1 MNLQLVRLLH
11 LASPALPVGA
21 FSYSQGLEWAVE
33 SGTVTSEAAAQAWIR
48 DALHFALA
56 RCEAPALIGLLR
68 AWRDVI
74 ASGPSGVNAD
84 QARTPPEKVAALHSS
99 PASEAQGNAL
109 RIPPSAPLTGEET
122 IQSGRNELPP
132 LSRGGLGRGLDQ
144 PPKPAVGF
152 MEICRLNAEF
162 IATRETAELRAE
174 TLQMGYSLARLL
186 RDLPDTPEHT
196 KAALLNL
203 SEIAF
208 PTPWAA
214 AAAHWQIEE
223 ADAANAYL
231 WAWLENQVMA
241 AVKLVPL
248 GQTAGQRMLVA
259 LAEDLP
265 ALAQDAVRR
274 ADSEDWENFTPGM
287 TLASCQH
294 ETQYTRLF
302 RS

>member
-68 AWRDVI
+68 AWK
-74 ASGPSGVNAD
+74 AD
-84 QARTPPEKVAALHSS
+84 DTSEVA
-99 PASEAQGNAL
+99 
-109 RIPPSAPLTGEET
+109 
-122 IQSGRNELPP
+122 
-132 LSRGGLGRGLDQ
+132 
-144 PPKPAVGF
+144 
-152 MEICRLNAEF
+152 RLNAEF

-203 SEIAF
+203 GEIAF

-265 ALAQDAVRR
+265 ALAQEAVRR

>member
-33 SGTVTSEAAAQAWIR
+33 SGALTTEASARQWIR

-56 RCEAPALIGLLR
+56 RCEAPALIGLMR
-68 AWRDVI
+68 AWRAGDLATV
-74 ASGPSGVNAD
+74 
-84 QARTPPEKVAALHSS
+84 R
-99 PASEAQGNAL
+99 
-109 RIPPSAPLTGEET
+109 
-122 IQSGRNELPP
+122 
-132 LSRGGLGRGLDQ
+132 
-144 PPKPAVGF
+144 
-152 MEICRLNAEF
+152 RLNASF

-186 RDLPDTPEHT
+186 RDLPDTPDAVKH
-196 KAALLNL
+196 ALGTLD
-203 SEIAF
+203 ETAF

-214 AAAHWQIEE
+214 AAAHWQIAE
-223 ADAANAYL
+223 AEAATSYL

-265 ALAQDAVRR
+265 ALAVEAARR

-287 TLASCQH
+287 TLACCLH

>member
-1 MNLQLVRLLH
+1 MNIQLVRLLH

-33 SGTVTSEAAAQAWIR
+33 SGSVTTEKLAQTWIR

-56 RCEAPALIGLLR
+56 RCEAPALVGLLR
-68 AWRDVI
+68 AWKNGNTAEVI
-74 ASGPSGVNAD
+74 
-84 QARTPPEKVAALHSS
+84 
-99 PASEAQGNAL
+99 
-109 RIPPSAPLTGEET
+109 
-122 IQSGRNELPP
+122 
-132 LSRGGLGRGLDQ
+132 
-144 PPKPAVGF
+144 
-152 MEICRLNAEF
+152 RLNAEF
-162 IATRETAELRAE
+162 VATRETAELRAE
-174 TLQMGYSLARLL
+174 TLQMGYSLTRLL
-186 RDLPDTPEHT
+186 RDLPDTPETT
-196 KAALLNL
+196 KTALLEMR
-203 SEIAF
+203 EIAY
-208 PTPWAA
+208 PVPWAA
-214 AAAHWQIEE
+214 AAAHCQIDE
-223 ADAANAYL
+223 ADAAGAYL

-265 ALAQDAVRR
+265 GLSQEALRR